1 MTGAV
6 KANQYTSVTAVAC
19 PPQTVIH
26 NYKKGFMDS
35 LLIAALTFSLSQ
47 ILLSVILFIRIK
59 RSWSVQQ
66 GLYGVF
72 LLAVTGYL
80 LTPLADNRW
89 LSILMS
95 GLQTL
100 VPGTFW
106 LFSASLFDD
115 HFKLKAR
122 HWLLVSATVLLPV
135 SGGVLTELFWQ
146 VPRWLFFTLPQ
157 ALEFILMGLALWSVV
172 GFWQDDLVESRRD
185 LRLWF
190 CGVIGLYIVTL
201 LLLREVIFPGAA
213 WLSVWQYVPVGA
225 VLLLTNGLL
234 LEHKTGLFHPPP
246 ASNRLLDPLVAMQGA
261 ALAEQDFGP
270 LPDLPAQVDTSARA
284 TSPSVSQMVED
295 TAVAAEAASINTA
308 SSIHTAPSVKNNRDE
323 DYGEVPEE
331 VLKQLTLL
339 METEC
344 VYREMG
350 LTIGQLAIRLELPEY
365 RLRRMINAG
374 LGYRNF
380 NDFLN
385 TYRIR
390 EASQRL
396 IDPNDGDEAVLN
408 IALDAGFR
416 SLSSF
421 NKAFKQSLGKTP
433 TEYRAQHKVV
443 S

>member
-1 MTGAV
+1 MARPRKMLT
-6 KANQYTSVTAVAC
+6 
-19 PPQTVIH
+19 H
-26 NYKKGFMDS
+26 NDKKISMDS

-72 LLAVTGYL
+72 LLAVTAYL

-122 HWLLVSATVLLPV
+122 HWLLVSTTVVLPV
-135 SGGVLTELFWQ
+135 TGGVLSELLWD
-146 VPRWLFFTLPQ
+146 VPRWLFWTLPQ
-157 ALEFILMGLALWSVV
+157 ALEFVLMGLALWSVV

-201 LLLREVIFPGAA
+201 LLLREVIFPDAA
-213 WLSVWQYVPVGA
+213 WLLVWQYVPVGA

-246 ASNRLLDPLVAMQGA
+246 VSNRLLNPILAMQGA

-270 LPDLPAQVDTSARA
+270 LPESEPKAVQPSPVGKTVDT
-284 TSPSVSQMVED
+284 VKV
-295 TAVAAEAASINTA
+295 TAAVVEAAA
-308 SSIHTAPSVKNNRDE
+308 APARDD
-323 DYGEVPEE
+323 DYGEVPEA
-331 VLKQLTLL
+331 VLQQLTEL
-339 METEC
+339 MEEEF

-350 LTIGQLAIRLELPEY
+350 LTIGQLAVRLDLPEY

-390 EASQRL
+390 EASERL
-396 IDPNDGDEAVLN
+396 IDSEEAVLN

-421 NKAFKQSLGKTP
+421 NKAFKQSLSKTP
-433 TEYRAQHKVV
+433 TEYRAQHKAV